1 MFDFISY
8 SRDSGFEITILPPVD
23 GVLIHLELR
32 DPDTGYFEGRAIT
45 DREAS
50 SCSNIDHYT
59 GQVLDTMAA
68 RIGSRKAQLYANRH
82 KSNRL
87 QEMET
92 FWKHSNPT
100 TLTEE

>member
-32 DPDTGYFEGRAIT
+32 DHDTGYFERRAIT

-50 SCSNIDHYT
+50 SCSNIDRYT

-68 RIGSRKAQLYANRH
+68 RIGARKAQLYVDRH
-82 KSNRL
+82 IGNQMREREKFFRG
-87 QEMET
+87 E
-92 FWKHSNPT
+92 
-100 TLTEE
+100 

>member
-8 SRDSGFEITILPPVD
+8 SRDSGFEIIILPPVD

-32 DPDTGYFEGRAIT
+32 DPGTGYFERRAIT

-50 SCSNIDHYT
+50 SCSNIDRYT

-68 RIGSRKAQLYANRH
+68 RIGSRKAQLYADRH
-82 KSNRL
+82 IGNQMREREKFFRG
-87 QEMET
+87 E
-92 FWKHSNPT
+92 
-100 TLTEE
+100 

>member
-8 SRDSGFEITILPPVD
+8 VRDSGLQLRILPPVD
-23 GVLIHLELR
+23 GILISLELQ
-32 DPDTGYFEGRAIT
+32 DPDTRYFERRAIT

-50 SCSNIDHYT
+50 SCSNIDRYT

-82 KSNRL
+82 KSNKR
-87 QEMET
+87 QELET
-92 FWKHSNPT
+92 FWKHSNPSK
-100 TLTEE
+100 LTEE